1 MSARDSIANY
11 PSRRRE
17 MTNYTLREIKKV
29 SGEIG
34 SRVPGEESERKLQT
48 YVAESM
54 RKVADTVEMEDF
66 ETHPRAFVGWITAD
80 AVILLLAAVFLILS
94 RIQALSAIGTVC
106 TVAALA
112 LTVFGAGTAVAVGLL
127 RRSFL
132 EGLFPKRRSCNVVCT
147 RRASGKVKRRI
158 VFVGGA
164 DSPYAWTYM
173 RIGGEKLSAA
183 VAGAAFAAAGVLL
196 ILEIVSLFSVPQALG
211 TVILVLACIAA
222 IPILLAVFLIDRK
235 TAVLGANRNLTGL
248 FSSMAAL
255 RYMAAND
262 IRFENTEVVA
272 VSLACSQAGSG
283 GAKAYAAKH
292 AGADVPETAVIVTDT
307 LCDADGLCVR
317 QKELFGALG
326 ADAQTAALLRRAGEI
341 AGFDLGEENAL
352 LDATAA
358 ADLKR
363 CGIRAAALTANGA
376 AGAYL
381 AHTSADG
388 VDKLNPKA
396 VEAGIDILLETAFLF
411 DAEGLKD
418 AYPKS

>member
-29 SGEIG
+29 SSEIG
-34 SRVPGEESERKLQT
+34 PRVPGEESERKMQAF
-48 YVAESM
+48 VAESM
-54 RKVADTVEMEDF
+54 RKVADTVEVEDF
-66 ETHPRAFVGWITAD
+66 ETHPSAFIGWITAD
-80 AVILLLAAVFLILS
+80 VVVLLLAAVLLILS
-94 RIQALSAIGTVC
+94 RIPALSAIGTVC

-127 RRSFL
+127 RGAFL
-132 EGLFPKRRSCNVVCT
+132 DGLFPKRRSCNVVCT
-147 RRASGKVKRRI
+147 RRASGEAKRRI
-158 VFVGGA
+158 VFVGSA
-164 DSPYAWTYM
+164 DSPYAWTYL
-173 RIGGEKLSAA
+173 RIGGKKLSAA
-183 VAGAAFAAAGVLL
+183 VTGAAFAAVLLLL
-196 ILEIVSLFSVPQALG
+196 ILEIVSLFSVPQALR
-211 TVILVLACIAA
+211 TVILILACIAA
-222 IPILLAVFLIDRK
+222 VPILLAAFLIDRK
-235 TAVLGANRNLTGL
+235 TLALGANRNLTGL
-248 FSSMAAL
+248 FSSMAVL

-262 IRFENTEVVA
+262 IRFENTEVAA
-272 VSLACSQAGSG
+272 VSLACSQAADG
-283 GAKAYAAKH
+283 GAKAYAVKH

-307 LCDADGLCVR
+307 LFDADGLCVR
-317 QKELFGALG
+317 QKDLFGTRS
-326 ADAQTAALLRRAGEI
+326 ADAQTAALLRRAGAI

-352 LDATAA
+352 IDATAA
-358 ADLKR
+358 AHLER

-376 AGAYL
+376 AGARY